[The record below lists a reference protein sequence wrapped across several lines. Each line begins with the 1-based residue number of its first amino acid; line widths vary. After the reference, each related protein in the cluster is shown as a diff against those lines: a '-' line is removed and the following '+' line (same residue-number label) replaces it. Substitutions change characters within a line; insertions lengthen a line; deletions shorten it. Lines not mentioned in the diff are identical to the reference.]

1 MSHEMTTIG
10 NSGLIAFNGPNPDEA
25 KKFYA
30 DVIGWNIADTP
41 MGEGHYS
48 TIMLKGGPIGGF
60 TPMPSDDAHW
70 LVYITVA
77 DVDAATDRAKKAKAK
92 ILQAATD
99 FPGVGRIAI
108 IQDPQGAKIA
118 LITYE
123 SMMG

>member
-1 MSHEMTTIG
+1 MSHKMTTVG
-10 NSGLIAFNGPNPDEA
+10 NSGWIAFNGPDSDAA
-25 KKFYA
+25 KKFYSH
-30 DVIGWNIADTP
+30 VIGWKIVDTP
-41 MGEGHYS
+41 AGEGSYS
-48 TIMLKGGPIGGF
+48 TIMLEDGPVGGF

-77 DVDAATDRAKKAKAK
+77 DVDAATKRAKDSKATIIQDA
-92 ILQAATD
+92 QD

-108 IQDPQGAKIA
+108 IQDPQGAKMA